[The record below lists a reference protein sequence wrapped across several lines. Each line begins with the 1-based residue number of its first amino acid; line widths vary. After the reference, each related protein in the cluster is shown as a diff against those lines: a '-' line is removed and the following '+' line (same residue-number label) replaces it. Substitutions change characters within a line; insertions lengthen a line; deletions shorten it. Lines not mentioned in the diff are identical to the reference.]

1 MALVDI
7 KVPTEDV
14 AVPGGSLTV
23 RGLSLNDLTVLLSGF
38 RTELERIFAH
48 MEKMGS
54 VSMEGMAE
62 IADTL
67 LLKSPTLVAHAILLA
82 ADEEITSEAVKQ
94 ALKLSIGVQTDAI
107 EKIGRLTFEGSGGVK
122 KFLGTLVK
130 ISKGVAATVGEL
142 EAPGS
147 GVSLS

>member
-1 MALVDI
+1 MAFADI

-14 AVPGGSLTV
+14 AVPGGILTV
-23 RGLSLNDLTVLLSGF
+23 RGLSLNDLTELLSGF
-38 RTELERIFAH
+38 RAELETIFAH
-48 MEKMGS
+48 FEKMGD
-54 VSMEGMAE
+54 VTMEGMAE

-82 ADEEITSEAVKQ
+82 ADEPITQDSVQQ
-94 ALKLSIGVQTDAI
+94 ALRLSIGVQTDAI

-122 KFLGTLVK
+122 KFLGTLIK
-130 ISKGVAATVGEL
+130 ISKGVTRTVGEL
-142 EAPGS
+142 GTPGS